1 MKEVLSRTVSTFL
14 LLTIIWKEF
23 KCAEIW
29 TCKIEDSHHFSDSLP
44 EDIIGTWYEI
54 SRYPSEEK
62 SNRVEVMVAS
72 LPEDG
77 DQDANVLLQIKYK
90 NSRWKPLKPNLRFP
104 WDDWTKEGEFVFHKT
119 PPTLDAKAMYK
130 LIGISHDKD
139 YISACIYTSK
149 TNTSELKFLGRKPNR
164 NEPME
169 KVLLHS
175 LRLPFDVEN
184 TSGNAWIYEGDK
196 CKSSASAL
204 TGILTVYLLSLS
216 VNKFV

>member
-1 MKEVLSRTVSTFL
+1 MFSRAVSIFL
-14 LLTIIWKEF
+14 ILTITWQEF

-29 TCKIEDSHHFSDSLP
+29 SCKIEDSHHFSDSLP

-54 SRYPSEEK
+54 LRYPSKEK
-62 SNRVEVMVAS
+62 SKCVEVKVAT

-104 WDDWTKEGEFVFHKT
+104 WDDWMKEGEFVFHKT
-119 PPTLDAKAMYK
+119 PQTLDAKAMYK

-149 TNTSELKFLGRKPNR
+149 TNTSELKFLGRKPDR

-175 LRLPFDVEN
+175 LRLPFDVDN
-184 TSGNAWIYEGDK
+184 TSGNTWVYEGDR

-204 TGILTVYLLSLS
+204 TATLTMYLLSLS